1 MHRGVPTSSRFS
13 RCGTNDGDI
22 HPVCMKILHVLDH
35 SLPVHTGYT
44 FRTRNILKQQLARG
58 WHTAQVTGSKHPLA
72 GPDPEMADGLVFYR
86 TSGRD
91 SLLARI
97 PVINQLDVAR
107 GLSRRLDAI
116 IEQERPDLLHAH
128 SPALDG
134 LAALSAGKRHG
145 LPVVYECRAFW
156 EDAAVDHGTTSE
168 GSLRYRLTRAMETYV
183 FKRADAVTC
192 ICEGLRADIVA
203 RGVAAERVTVI
214 PNAVDITSFG
224 DSDGYD
230 GELAAE
236 VGVVGKPVI
245 GFLGS
250 FYAYEGLDLA
260 IDALPLI
267 RQQVPELVLLLVG
280 GGPQESN
287 LKAQAERLGMGDN
300 VIFTGR
306 VPHDQVQR
314 YYDLVDVLVY
324 PRHPMRLTDLVT
336 PLKPLE
342 AMAQQ
347 RVLVAS
353 DVGGHRELI
362 VDGVTGSLF
371 RAGDRDAFA
380 AAVVDM
386 FAKRGQWDA
395 LRRAGREFVEKERNW
410 KVSVARYQPVYERL
424 LGV

>member
-287 LKAQAERLGMGDN
+287 LKAQAERLGMSDN